1 MEHTLVQARTDQFI
15 TSGSTGASPGEAAST
30 AESISYRRVTLNLP
44 IDLLDQLRNTVYW
57 TPGVTL
63 TGLIKSALCESLA
76 RMEQRHGRPYPPRLG
91 ELKCGRPRKM
101 KGGSRPLSSFP
112 VPESRPDS
120 IGHGRET

>member
-1 MEHTLVQARTDQFI
+1 MEKTLMQARADHFM
-15 TSGSTGASPGEAAST
+15 TSGSIGPETDVT
-30 AESISYRRVTLNLP
+30 ATPAEPTHYRRVTLNLP
-44 IDLLDQLRNTVYW
+44 VELLDQLRNTVYW

-112 VPESRPDS
+112 VPESRLDS
-120 IGHGRET
+120 VGHGLEA

>member
-1 MEHTLVQARTDQFI
+1 MEKMLMQARADHFM
-15 TSGSTGASPGEAAST
+15 TSGSIGPETDVT
-30 AESISYRRVTLNLP
+30 ATPAEPTHYRRVTLNLP
-44 IDLLDQLRNTVYW
+44 VELLDQLRNTVYW

-112 VPESRPDS
+112 VPESRLDS
-120 IGHGRET
+120 VGHGLEA

>member
-1 MEHTLVQARTDQFI
+1 MEKTLMQARADHFM
-15 TSGSTGASPGEAAST
+15 TSGSIGPETDVT
-30 AESISYRRVTLNLP
+30 ATPAEPTHYRRVTLNLP
-44 IDLLDQLRNTVYW
+44 VELLDQLRNTVYW

-112 VPESRPDS
+112 VPESRLDS
-120 IGHGRET
+120 VSHGLEA